1 MTRRWDRRDDAF
13 RFTTAR
19 GRAMRCATACSNH
32 LDVGGD
38 EDDATRRDVGDETPV
53 KAFACAWL
61 DERSALVSTKCNRL
75 FRMDFRR
82 RGGDQVDWREIELGR
97 ISEEDSAR
105 LADARARARA
115 HAGDMRREIVEYIRH
130 PQRGWNAGGLASV
143 LAYEESDD
151 EENADRLAPP
161 IPYDGAHGGAHAIA
175 QTKDRLRLCVSG
187 GPQHDIVGFERRG
200 ECDDIVPTYALR
212 GHEDVVFGIDFINR
226 DTLASASRDCSLKV
240 FRLPRETSDEYI
252 IHRRPVVTITF
263 DGFWG
268 EPQSEKLRGV
278 KLVYNS
284 PSPQLA
290 AITSSGMVHQFDAA
304 TLHAVGEGYK
314 LQGFAETTCMATD
327 GRIVA
332 VGSRTHIGFV
342 DFRMRG
348 VIDSIAATS
357 GANEASRT
365 TRSLSFRESILT
377 IGGGRG
383 NVEFFDTR
391 KCEYLK
397 RPDGRE
403 RTLSHP
409 QLSDDEPAPAILSH
423 EWDPT
428 GTRLLVAGGPLLE
441 SVPGFYVGLWR

>member
-1 MTRRWDRRDDAF
+1 
-13 RFTTAR
+13 
-19 GRAMRCATACSNH
+19 MRCATACSNH
-32 LDVGGD
+32 LDVG
-38 EDDATRRDVGDETPV
+38 GDETPV

-75 FRMDFRR
+75 IRMDFGR
-82 RGGDQVDWREIELGR
+82 RGGEHVDWREIELGR
-97 ISEEDSAR
+97 LSGEDSRARALAR
-105 LADARARARA
+105 LADAFSS
-115 HAGDMRREIVEYIRH
+115 YIRF
-130 PQRGWNAGGLASV
+130 V
-143 LAYEESDD
+143 
-151 EENADRLAPP
+151 PP
-161 IPYDGAHGGAHAIA
+161 IPYGGALGGAHAIA

-200 ECDDIVPTYALR
+200 ECDDIVPAYALR
-212 GHEDVVFGIDFINR
+212 GNEDVVFGIDFINR
-226 DTLASASRDCSLKV
+226 DTLASASRDGSLNV
-240 FRLPRETSDEYI
+240 FRLPRETSDEYT
-252 IHRRPVVTITF
+252 IHQGPLLTITF
-263 DGFWG
+263 DGYCR

-278 KLVYNS
+278 KLVYDL

-290 AITSSGMVHQFDAA
+290 TITSSGKVQQFDAA
-304 TLHAVGEGYK
+304 TLHFVGKGYT

-348 VIDSIAATS
+348 AIDSIAVTS
-357 GANEASRT
+357 GANEAART

-383 NVEFFDTR
+383 NVEFFDAR
-391 KCEYLK
+391 KREYFKSL
-397 RPDGRE
+397 DGRE
-403 RTLSHP
+403 LTLSHP
-409 QLSDDEPAPAILSH
+409 EMSDDAHAPAILSH

-441 SVPGFYVGLWR
+441 NVPGFYVGLWR

>member
-1 MTRRWDRRDDAF
+1 
-13 RFTTAR
+13 
-19 GRAMRCATACSNH
+19 MRCATACSNH

-97 ISEEDSAR
+97 TSREDSAR

-115 HAGDMRREIVEYIRH
+115 HAGDMRRWAVEYVRGTAERH
-130 PQRGWNAGGLASV
+130 PPRGWDAGGLASA

-151 EENADRLAPP
+151 EENADWLVPP
-161 IPYDGAHGGAHAIA
+161 IPYGGAHGGAHAIA
-175 QTKDRLRLCVSG
+175 QTKTKDRLCVSG
-187 GPQHDIVGFERRG
+187 GPQHDIVGFERKG
-200 ECDDIVPTYALR
+200 DDIVPAYALR

-226 DTLASASRDCSLKV
+226 DTLASASRDGSLKV
-240 FRLPRETSDEYI
+240 FRLPRETSDEYAI
-252 IHRRPVVTITF
+252 RRSPVVTITF
-263 DGFWG
+263 DGYWG
-268 EPQSEKLRGV
+268 ESQSDKLRGV
-278 KLVYNS
+278 KLVYDL

-290 AITSSGMVHQFDAA
+290 SITSSGKVQQFDAA
-304 TLHAVGEGYK
+304 TLHRVGEGYK
-314 LQGFAETTCMATD
+314 LQGFAETTCIATD
-327 GRIVA
+327 GRVVA

-348 VIDSIAATS
+348 VIDSIAVTS
-357 GANEASRT
+357 GANEAART
-365 TRSLSFRESILT
+365 TRSLSFRESASILT

-383 NVEFFDTR
+383 NVEFFDACKR
-391 KCEYLK
+391 EYLK
-397 RPDGRE
+397 SPDGRE

-409 QLSDDEPAPAILSH
+409 QLSDDAPAPAILSH

-441 SVPGFYVGLWR
+441 NVPGFYVGLWR